1 MQTMTVVDELTERLR
16 EILPPDRVL
25 ADRVSL
31 HLYKYDGAQDEALPE
46 AVVLPETA
54 DEVVA
59 VVKACAARGV
69 PFTPRGAGTSLS
81 GGPLPMAGGVVIGHA
96 RMNQILAIDYDNLY
110 AVVQPGVVNLD
121 LQNAVAKAGYFY
133 APDPASEGV
142 CTLGGNVAENSGG
155 PHCLKYGVTTNHILG
170 LEVVLPTGQMLHT
183 GGPTRDQ
190 LGYDLTGL
198 LVGSEGTLGVVTQIT
213 CRIMPLPETVTTILA
228 IFNDLN
234 DASQAV
240 SNIIADGLVPASL
253 EMMDRLLIQ
262 AVEKSMQAG
271 YPLDAEA
278 VLIIDIDG
286 LQAGMTDQTQRI
298 KAACQRSNVRDLQMA
313 ESEDQRIRLWR
324 GRKGAFGA
332 VAHLAPS
339 KLTTDIAVPRTV
351 LPEVLAK
358 VMELGEKYD
367 IPIGNVFH
375 AGDGNLHPQV
385 LFDPRDADQVR
396 RVHQVDD
403 ELIQLAVDYGGVL
416 TGEHGIGSQKRKW
429 MPRMFGYAELTAM
442 QQLKDVFDPNYL
454 CNPAKVLPEAKDF
467 PAPETLSLPEGDFQ
481 HAAEAVCVQGEDNT
495 WQPYDYEAVAKL
507 LAVANRTGQP
517 IVIRG
522 AGTKLETLSQQ
533 AEVVSTLSLDKIIEL
548 NTENLTA
555 TVQAGVGLAE
565 LNQALAQE
573 GQMLP
578 LRPPHYDRATV
589 GGVIAT
595 ADSGPHRLL
604 YRAPRDLV
612 TGLRAV
618 LADGRQVK
626 FGGASVK
633 NVSGY
638 AMERLFVGSQGTLGV
653 IVEVTMRTLPL
664 PERRETFMLAATSP
678 DAFASLLRE
687 LRSSIMRPAAVEL
700 LNPAAAFPVNG
711 PTSPDDWTMFI
722 GLEGLAVEVTEQLQL
737 LAAATNHHSIAGRH
751 LEAPGYDQLWQQ
763 VTELGSRGPERRCV
777 HLACH
782 PSEVCRLAEGVSLI
796 MQQLGQP
803 APVTAAANLGIV
815 RISLPR
821 DKDLLLVL
829 ATEIP
834 RVARDC
840 GAKFTGM
847 PADFAAVADIQLN
860 PVTEQLL
867 RQLKASFDPHGI
879 LPSLCWAD
887 G

>member
-1 MQTMTVVDELTERLR
+1 
-16 EILPPDRVL
+16 
-25 ADRVSL
+25 
-31 HLYKYDGAQDEALPE
+31 
-46 AVVLPETA
+46 
-54 DEVVA
+54 
-59 VVKACAARGV
+59 
-69 PFTPRGAGTSLS
+69 
-81 GGPLPMAGGVVIGHA
+81 MAGGVVIGHA

-121 LQNAVAKAGYFY
+121 FQDEIAKAGYFY

-170 LEVVLPTGQMLHT
+170 LEVVLPTGQMLHI

-213 CRIMPLPETVTTILA
+213 CRIMPIAETITTILA

-240 SNIIADGLVPASL
+240 SDIIADGLVPATL
-253 EMMDRLLIQ
+253 EMMDKPLIQ

-286 LQAGMTDQTQRI
+286 LQVTMEDQTRRI
-298 KAACQRSNVRDLQMA
+298 KAACQRSNVRNFQTA
-313 ESEDQRIRLWR
+313 EDEEERMRLWQ
-324 GRKGAFGA
+324 GRKGAASA
-332 VAHLAPS
+332 VATLAPS
-339 KLTTDIAVPRTV
+339 NMTTDIAVPRTV

-358 VMELGEKYD
+358 VMALGEKYD
-367 IPIGNVFH
+367 VGIGNVFH
-375 AGDGNLHPQV
+375 AGDGNLHPLV
-385 LFDPRDADQVR
+385 LFDPADADQVR

-403 ELIQLAVDYGGVL
+403 ELTQLAVDYGGVL

-429 MPRMFGYAELTAM
+429 MTRMFGYAELTAM
-442 QQLKDVFDPNYL
+442 QQLKDVFDPHHL
-454 CNPAKVLPEAKDF
+454 CNPAKILPEPEDF

-481 HAAEAVCVQGEDNT
+481 HAAEEVCVQGEDNT

-522 AGTKLETLSQQ
+522 AGTKLGQLEQETQ
-533 AEVVSTLSLDKIIEL
+533 VVSTLSLDNIIEL
-548 NTENLTA
+548 NTENLTV
-555 TVQAGVGLAE
+555 TVQAGVGLAA

-604 YRAPRDLV
+604 YRTPRDLL

-618 LADGRQVK
+618 LTDGRQVK

-638 AMERLFVGSQGTLGV
+638 AIERLFVGSQGTLGV

-664 PERRETFMLAATSP
+664 PERRETFMLTATSP

-687 LRSSIMRPAAVEL
+687 LRTSIIRPAAVEL
-700 LNPAAAFPVNG
+700 LNPAAVSQVNG
-711 PTSPDDWTMFI
+711 PTNSDDWAVLI
-722 GLEGLAVEVTEQLQL
+722 GLEGLAVEVAEQLQL
-737 LAAATNHHSIAGRH
+737 LTAATDHHSIAGQH
-751 LEAPGYDQLWQQ
+751 LKAEQYDQLWQP

-796 MQQLGQP
+796 MQRFGQP
-803 APVTAAANLGIV
+803 APVIAAANLGIV
-815 RISLPR
+815 RISLPQ
-821 DKDLLLVL
+821 DKDLLPVL

-834 RVARDC
+834 RAARDC
-840 GAKFTGM
+840 SAKFTGV
-847 PADFAAVADIQLN
+847 PADFAAIADIQLN
-860 PVTEQLL
+860 RVTEQLL

-879 LPSLCWAD
+879 YQSYSGRTDQVQPVRVLPAGLPYLPNRFD
-887 G
+887 